1 MRHFHELPFYDVHF
15 LSTSAAAWQAKALT
29 VVFEEDYNASN
40 KDRAIYFK
48 IMSLRNRK
56 RRGGVILSPL
66 VFSPPRLYIALY
78 ASKKYL
84 INWFRYKRAG
94 RDHVPTSPLSLCA
107 HTLDVT
113 HIQG

>member
-1 MRHFHELPFYDVHF
+1 VRHFHELPFYDVHF

-56 RRGGVILSPL
+56 RRGGGDFVPIGF
-66 VFSPPRLYIALY
+66 FSP
-78 ASKKYL
+78 
-84 INWFRYKRAG
+84 
-94 RDHVPTSPLSLCA
+94 
-107 HTLDVT
+107 
-113 HIQG
+113 